1 MKQED
6 LMPVS
11 YEDISY
17 RWKPPE
23 GDFIVQ
29 VQPLVAKTVNLCGYT
44 LDLFKKKSP
53 DDGKYVYPI
62 YTLDSRKFPP
72 RKPTKG
78 VKSVLP
84 EIMVKLTNPLG
95 PTVSIINTEKVKA
108 EKVKPE
114 RTKGKQDE

>member
-1 MKQED
+1 MATNQED
-6 LMPVS
+6 LMPVT

-23 GDFIVQ
+23 DCDFIVQ
-29 VQPLVAKTVNLCGYT
+29 VQPIVAKTVNLCGYT
-44 LDLFKKKSP
+44 LDLFKKKNP
-53 DDGKYVYPI
+53 QDGKWVYPI

-72 RKPTKG
+72 RVKAD

-95 PTVSIINTEKVKA
+95 PAVRIINTEVI
-108 EKVKPE
+108 KPKSK
-114 RTKGKQDE
+114 T